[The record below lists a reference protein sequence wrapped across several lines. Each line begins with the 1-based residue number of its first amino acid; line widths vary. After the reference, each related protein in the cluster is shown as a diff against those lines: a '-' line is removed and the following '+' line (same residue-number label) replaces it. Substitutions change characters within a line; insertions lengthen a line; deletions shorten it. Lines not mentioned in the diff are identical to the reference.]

1 MNVCPKRAVILA
13 AGVGRRLRPLTYD
26 QPKGLVDVQGKALLH
41 HQLQALVAAGVED
54 VVIVTGYRQAQLRE
68 AVECWRLPFHC
79 VEWVVNEDYATT
91 NTLVSVSLAAPY
103 VLGHPF
109 VLINGDVWLSPRAL
123 DAFSALPQTY
133 DTMQSFLVVDATVT
147 LDEEAMKV
155 RLGPTGNIV
164 SISKTMPVLGAYG
177 ESIGVY
183 LFGAASGCAFLEQ
196 VQRLN
201 SQPHLFYEAAL
212 AMALDAG
219 LVMRPLHIDACT
231 WAEVDD
237 ASDLQRA
244 RQYATATVR
253 AQVDPMFKEL

>member
-1 MNVCPKRAVILA
+1 MNICPKRAVILA

-26 QPKGLVDVQGKALLH
+26 QPKGLIDVQGKALLH
-41 HQLQALVAAGVED
+41 HQLHALIAAGIED
-54 VVIVTGYRQAQLRE
+54 VVIVTGYRQSQLRE
-68 AVECWRLPFHC
+68 AVQCWRLPFQS
-79 VEWVVNEDYATT
+79 VEWVVNTDYATT
-91 NTLVSVSLAAPY
+91 NTLVSVALAAPH

-109 VLINGDVWLSPRAL
+109 LLINGDVWLSPRAL
-123 DAFSALPQTY
+123 DAFDALPQTY
-133 DTMQSFLVVDATVT
+133 DTMQSFLVVDATVS

-155 RLGPTGNIV
+155 RLGPKGNIV

-196 VQRLN
+196 VQRLH

-219 LVMRPLHIDACT
+219 LIMKPLHINACT

-244 RQYATATVR
+244 RQYAAATMR
-253 AQVDPMFKEL
+253 AQSDAVLKEL

>member
-26 QPKGLVDVQGKALLH
+26 KPKGLVDVHGKALLH
-41 HQLQALVAAGVED
+41 HQLQALFAAGVED
-54 VVIVTGYRQAQLRE
+54 VVIVTGYRQELLRE
-68 AVECWRLPFHC
+68 AVECWRLPFHS

-91 NTLVSVSLAAPY
+91 NTLISVSLVAPC

-109 VLINGDVWLSPRAL
+109 LLINGDVWLSPRAL
-123 DAFSALPQTY
+123 DAFDALPQTY
-133 DTMQSFLVVDATVT
+133 DTMQSFLVVDANVK

-155 RLGPTGNIV
+155 RLGPQGNIV
-164 SISKTMPVLGAYG
+164 SISKSMPVLGAYG

-183 LFGAASGCAFLEQ
+183 LFGSASGCAFLEQ
-196 VQRLN
+196 VQRLS

-219 LVMRPLHIDACT
+219 LMMKPLHIDAYT

-237 ASDLQRA
+237 SSDLQRA
-244 RQYATATVR
+244 RQYATTSSHAHFDV
-253 AQVDPMFKEL
+253 AQKEL